1 MELTGSQIVIECL
14 KEQGVDTVFGYPG
27 GTILNIYDELYRHPE
42 IYHILTS
49 HEQGAAH
56 AADGYARATG
66 KTGVCMA
73 TSGPGA
79 TNLVTGIAT
88 AYMDSTPMV
97 AITCN
102 VGKALL
108 GKDSFQEIDIAGV
121 TMPITKYS
129 FIVKDVNQLADTVRV
144 TLGPKGRNVVLDKQ
158 YGAPL
163 ITNDGV
169 TIAKEIELEDAFENM
184 GAQLVKEVATKTNDV
199 AGDGTTTATV
209 LAQAMVNAGM
219 KNLAAGANPIILRKG
234 MKKATA
240 CAVEAIGKMSQKVN
254 GKEHIA
260 RVAAISAGDE
270 AVGQLVADA
279 MEKVSNNGV
288 ITIEE
293 SKTMQ
298 TELDLVEGMQFDRG
312 YISAYMATDMDKM
325 EAVLDNPYI
334 LITDKKISNIQEILP
349 LLEQIVQSGAK
360 LLIIAEDVEGEALTT
375 LIVNKLRGTFNVVAV
390 KAPGYGDRRKAML
403 EDIAILTGGTVIS
416 SELGY
421 ELKDTTMDMLGRA
434 KSVKVQKENTV
445 IVDGEGDK
453 EALQS
458 RIAQI
463 KKQIEETT
471 SDFDREKL
479 QERLAKLSGGVAV
492 IRVGAATE
500 TEMKEAKLRLEDALA
515 ATRAAVEEGI
525 ICGGGSAYIHASKE
539 VAKLA
544 ASLEGDEK
552 TGAGIVLKALEAP
565 LYHIAA
571 NAGLEGSVI
580 INKVRESEVGVGFDA
595 LKEEYVDMVSAGIL
609 DPAKVTRSALQ
620 NATSVASTLLTTESV
635 VANIKEDTPAMPAG
649 GAGMGGMM

>member
-1 MELTGSQIVIECL
+1 MA
-14 KEQGVDTVFGYPG
+14 KEIKYGAEARAALEAGVD
-27 GTILNIYDELYRHPE
+27 
-42 IYHILTS
+42 
-49 HEQGAAH
+49 
-56 AADGYARATG
+56 
-66 KTGVCMA
+66 K
-73 TSGPGA
+73 
-79 TNLVTGIAT
+79 
-88 AYMDSTPMV
+88 
-97 AITCN
+97 
-102 VGKALL
+102 
-108 GKDSFQEIDIAGV
+108 
-121 TMPITKYS
+121 
-129 FIVKDVNQLADTVRV
+129 LANTVRV
-144 TLGPKGRNVVLDKQ
+144 TLGPKGRNVALDKS

-209 LAQAMVNAGM
+209 LAQAMIGAGM
-219 KNLAAGANPIILRKG
+219 SNLAAGANPIILRKG
-234 MKKATA
+234 MQKATE
-240 CAVEAIGKMSQKVN
+240 CAVDSIQKMSQKVN
-254 GKEHIA
+254 GKNHIA
-260 RVAAISAGDE
+260 RVAAISAASDE
-270 AVGQLVADA
+270 VGQMVADA
-279 MEKVSNNGV
+279 MEKVSNDGV

-293 SKTMQ
+293 SKTMK

-403 EDIAILTGGTVIS
+403 EDIAILTGGQVIS
-416 SELGY
+416 SELGL
-421 ELKDTTMDMLGRA
+421 ELKETTMDMLGRA
-434 KSVKVQKENTV
+434 KSVKVQKENTI

-453 EALQS
+453 ATIAA
-458 RIAQI
+458 RVAQI

-479 QERLAKLSGGVAV
+479 QERLAKLAGGVAV

-500 TEMKEAKLRLEDALA
+500 TEMKEAKLRMEDALA

-525 ICGGGSAYIHASKE
+525 IAGGGSAYIHA
-539 VAKLA
+539 AKDVEALA
-544 ASLEGDEK
+544 NTLEGDEK
-552 TGAGIVLKALEAP
+552 TGAKIVLKALEAP
-565 LYHIAA
+565 LYYIAA

-580 INKVRESEVGVGFDA
+580 INKVKESPIGFGFDA
-595 LKEEYVDMVSAGIL
+595 LNETYVNMIDAGIL
-609 DPAKVTRSALQ
+609 DPAKVTRSAMQ

-635 VANIKEDTPAMPAG
+635 VASIKEDTPAMPAG
-649 GAGMGGMM
+649 GAGGMGMM

>member
-1 MELTGSQIVIECL
+1 MA
-14 KEQGVDTVFGYPG
+14 KEIKY
-27 GTILNIYDELYRHPE
+27 
-42 IYHILTS
+42 
-49 HEQGAAH
+49 AAE
-56 AADGYARATG
+56 AR
-66 KTGVCMA
+66 
-73 TSGPGA
+73 S
-79 TNLVTGIAT
+79 
-88 AYMDSTPMV
+88 
-97 AITCN
+97 
-102 VGKALL
+102 AL
-108 GKDSFQEIDIAGV
+108 EAGV
-121 TMPITKYS
+121 NK
-129 FIVKDVNQLADTVRV
+129 LADTVRV
-144 TLGPKGRNVVLDKQ
+144 TLGPKGRNVVLDKSF
-158 YGAPL
+158 GAPL

-234 MKKATA
+234 MKKATD
-240 CAVEAIGKMSQKVN
+240 CAVEAISKMSQKVN

-260 RVAAISAGDE
+260 RVAAISAGDDS
-270 AVGQLVADA
+270 VGQLVADA
-279 MEKVSNNGV
+279 MEKVSGDGV

-325 EAVLDNPYI
+325 EATLDNPYI

-349 LLEQIVQSGAK
+349 ILEQIVQSGAK

-421 ELKDTTMDMLGRA
+421 ELKDATMDLLGRA
-434 KSVKVQKENTV
+434 KSGKVQKENTV

-453 EALQS
+453 NAIQS

-463 KKQIEETT
+463 KAQIEETT

-479 QERLAKLSGGVAV
+479 QERLAKLAGGVAV

-525 ICGGGSAYIHASKE
+525 ICGGGAAYIHASKE

-544 ASLEGDEK
+544 DSLEGDEK
-552 TGAGIVLKALEAP
+552 TGAQIVLKALEAP

-595 LKEEYVDMVSAGIL
+595 LKEEYVDMVKAGIL

-649 GAGMGGMM
+649 AGGMGGMM